1 MKMRGRIAGI
11 LLICAAAV
19 LLWTGAIQAEK
30 QKTRVPDFTLMSNQG
45 RPISL
50 SDYAGRVVVLNF
62 WTSWCPDCRAEMP
75 ELQRLQDELAET
87 EEAVLLLLNQID
99 GSLETQESGKR
110 YLEENALTLINLYD
124 YGTVGW
130 GIFGVPAYPA
140 TVVIDPEGYLHSY
153 VLGQVTYDGLKWLIE
168 EAK

>member
-1 MKMRGRIAGI
+1 MKMRRRIAGI

-140 TVVIDPEGYLHSY
+140 TVVIDPEG
-153 VLGQVTYDGLKWLIE
+153 
-168 EAK
+168 